1 MSNPR
6 PLTATH
12 LQELAGKTAFLRGR
26 AYANSGVVHIT
37 QQDAQAVSAKVMGSA
52 NYTVGLQFKN
62 AWLSGSCTCPVGR
75 RGEFCKHQVALGLCW
90 IGPRE
95 ASTPS
100 AETGKRGKAATKATA
115 KQHHSPEA
123 AVQGWLQA
131 QSAEALRTLVL
142 SMAARDRDLWRE
154 LVSRARLTQA
164 APEAHRKAIAELI
177 GRKRFMDYAATMRYA
192 DRLQTLVTLLE
203 TEINAAPAQAL
214 ELIDYAMLRLIGVYA
229 EVDDSSGA
237 LGDVVAQLA
246 QLHGQA
252 ASVLHDVPGLANGLL
267 KLTLAD
273 DWGMLGDITMY
284 AAALG
289 RKGLDELDR
298 DVAAQLDALPINTS
312 KGRFSVDPHGSERRK
327 LLVLSR
333 QLAQHGGDV
342 DALLRR
348 RENAGL
354 SFGVD
359 YIEMSQIC
367 REHGRARI
375 ATQWLERGLKALPK
389 ELCLLDALAD
399 VRQADGF
406 NEEATALVWEAF
418 LLQPHE
424 KYFLRLRDSVDDV
437 AWPQW
442 RERALAHVR
451 QKFGDDQWVY
461 LNLAEHNVGAVVD
474 MLPQAKLAVPTWRV
488 LMHALA
494 PDYPELALRAARTVV
509 LDILSAANKRA
520 YADALMQ
527 MKTMRRLYERQQDTA
542 GFAGYLAELR
552 TTHRAKRSFIEALD
566 TAFAG

>member
-1 MSNPR
+1 M
-6 PLTATH
+6 
-12 LQELAGKTAFLRGR
+12 
-26 AYANSGVVHIT
+26 
-37 QQDAQAVSAKVMGSA
+37 
-52 NYTVGLQFKN
+52 
-62 AWLSGSCTCPVGR
+62 
-75 RGEFCKHQVALGLCW
+75 
-90 IGPRE
+90 
-95 ASTPS
+95 
-100 AETGKRGKAATKATA
+100 
-115 KQHHSPEA
+115 
-123 AVQGWLQA
+123 
-131 QSAEALRTLVL
+131 
-142 SMAARDRDLWRE
+142 
-154 LVSRARLTQA
+154 
-164 APEAHRKAIAELI
+164 
-177 GRKRFMDYAATMRYA
+177 
-192 DRLQTLVTLLE
+192 
-203 TEINAAPAQAL
+203 
-214 ELIDYAMLRLIGVYA
+214 
-229 EVDDSSGA
+229 
-237 LGDVVAQLA
+237 
-246 QLHGQA
+246 
-252 ASVLHDVPGLANGLL
+252 
-267 KLTLAD
+267 
-273 DWGMLGDITMY
+273 
-284 AAALG
+284 
-289 RKGLDELDR
+289 
-298 DVAAQLDALPINTS
+298 
-312 KGRFSVDPHGSERRK
+312 
-327 LLVLSR
+327 
-333 QLAQHGGDV
+333 
-342 DALLRR
+342 
-348 RENAGL
+348 
-354 SFGVD
+354 
-359 YIEMSQIC
+359 
-367 REHGRARI
+367 
-375 ATQWLERGLKALPK
+375 PK